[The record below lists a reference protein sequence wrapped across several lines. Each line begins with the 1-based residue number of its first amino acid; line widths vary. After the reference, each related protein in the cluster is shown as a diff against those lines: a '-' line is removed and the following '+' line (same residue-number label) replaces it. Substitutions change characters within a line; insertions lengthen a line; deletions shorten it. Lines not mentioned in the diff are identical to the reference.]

1 MDELVDGFSWEWEA
15 RNLQEGYRWLVIR
28 LYQLANGD
36 NDTKE
41 TVSKMVDAS
50 ISAFA
55 ERVGVDL
62 DEVRLK

>member
-1 MDELVDGFSWEWEA
+1 MDKLVDGFSWEWEA
-15 RNLQEGYRWLVIR
+15 RNLQEGYRCLVIR